1 MVCTAIIFDCLEIHG
16 GHSIR
21 HTLSIGEG
29 FQTIKHSYPP
39 SYPPSN
45 VVAEQSDDDFSVP
58 LSSRGNIVT
67 TVS

>member
-29 FQTIKHSYPP
+29 FQTIKHSYPL

-45 VVAEQSDDDFSVP
+45 VVAEQSDDDFLELLKSSVN
-58 LSSRGNIVT
+58 LAA